1 MEQSRNLSSV
11 CLSCSTTAAD
21 KNTSKSKIASRAQ
34 DVPRSTELAAAH
46 VAVQNRNRAATAQA
60 APQQTRQTGGA
71 ATTLVPAVT
80 GVKTG
85 PRPIPQAQVLAT
97 QDMSVRIQSDC
108 CCVRGQNT
116 ATEHTYRHNQT
127 HQIGSTAAN
136 SEFMSFHEA
145 PPPPALH
152 RSCRCCHSL
161 CNCCRMHPR
170 RVNSLRN
177 RRPHMLL

>member
-1 MEQSRNLSSV
+1 M
-11 CLSCSTTAAD
+11 CHAA
-21 KNTSKSKIASRAQ
+21 
-34 DVPRSTELAAAH
+34 
-46 VAVQNRNRAATAQA
+46 QNWLPHTLPYRNRAATAQA

-116 ATEHTYRHNQT
+116 ATEHTQRHNPT

-136 SEFMSFHEA
+136 SEVKNS
-145 PPPPALH
+145 
-152 RSCRCCHSL
+152 CHSMKDPPGPIPQL
-161 CNCCRMHPR
+161 QVLPVPLQLLQDAPTACQLAEEQAAAHA
-170 RVNSLRN
+170 VVGYGNSCSTDSAAQGESQTAKPVTL
-177 RRPHMLL
+177 PQQMS